1 MLINFKTLIEKYKI
15 KPQGVLHVG
24 ANTGQ
29 EAEVYYANGV
39 QRTIWIEAD
48 PAVFYQLER
57 NLEKY
62 PNALAF
68 EAACWYVD
76 GAPMELNVTDNNSE
90 SSSLLP
96 MGTHSIVHPSV
107 KVVKHEPVFTKR
119 LDTLFEENE
128 LYIEHY
134 DFLNLDIQGAE
145 IFALKG
151 MGQLLPKVKYIYSE
165 VNYKELYKGCALFP
179 AFKKYLEDKGFML
192 LVEQEAGDTGWG
204 DAFFIR
210 KDLFTGVGPT
220 TDFSATGGVVALPSG
235 ASLVSA
241 PEPVK
246 YAVDISFAKLVKKY
260 RLPIRGVINAGAHTG
275 ADMHQYKEIGIKN
288 IMMLE
293 PNIENFTKLKMN
305 YGIEADMHNVALG
318 DCSGNLQMYL
328 SSGDDGRSDSLLSP
342 NIQLKQYPNIKYA
355 GQANVTVQSLDKL
368 NVDIGRFNTLHFD
381 VNGYE
386 LQALRGSLSFLH
398 SCDYIY
404 TRVYTA
410 QLFDKNAELADI
422 DLYLQ
427 QFNFKRVEI
436 SKEGLTWGFALY
448 MKTTDLHF
456 PKPGV
461 VKSEFEDV
469 PAADL
474 KNEFLEAVPE
484 NEFVANVPAM
494 FREHIKTKLP
504 VDNTIPF
511 EEWYYKNYSFG
522 NNVEGMVYLPIFWN
536 SFYTNNDVEN
546 KPGYKEELQQF
557 LNTLD
562 KEKQYYTICMYHGGI
577 LNDVSGL
584 KLKVF
589 GVNYN
594 SEFIMLPV
602 CQPHAFEFDV
612 EKDIFISFVG
622 DKLHPNKAELFD
634 LLPGDNKKIY
644 ISDTEHS
651 LEDYCKILARSRY
664 VICPEGFKQINY
676 RAAEALQYGAIPII
690 YLDSQRSLLTSGNEI
705 FDTDD
710 ILYASKVDLAVTLN
724 DIEQQIGG
732 SSVTENFIIED
743 VAQLVAKKAYS
754 ENFTFEA
761 LKNII
766 KEKLTAP
773 LPPIEVNNA

>member
-1 MLINFKTLIEKYKI
+1 MLINFKTLIERFNI
-15 KPQGVLHVG
+15 QPQGVLHVG

-39 QRTIWIEAD
+39 KRTIWIEAD
-48 PAVFYQLER
+48 PAVFSQLET
-57 NLEKY
+57 NLQKY
-62 PNALAF
+62 PHARAF

-76 GAPMELNVTDNNSE
+76 GAPMDLNVTDNNSE

-96 MGTHSIVHPSV
+96 MGTHAIVHPSV
-107 KVVKHEPVFTKR
+107 KVVGQKPVFTKR
-119 LDTLFEENE
+119 LDTLLEENA
-128 LYIEHY
+128 LDIFDY
-134 DFLNLDIQGAE
+134 DFLNMDIQGAE

-151 MGQLLPKVKYIYSE
+151 LGKLLQHIKYIYSE

-179 AFKKYLEDKGFML
+179 GFKKYLEERGFML
-192 LVEQEAGDTGWG
+192 LAEEKAGDTGWG

-210 KDLFTGVGPT
+210 KDLFTGQLPA

-246 YAVDISFAKLVKKY
+246 YAVDISLAKLVKKY
-260 RLPIRGVINAGAHTG
+260 RIPIRGIINAGAHTG

-305 YGIEADMHNVALG
+305 YGVEADMHNLALG
-318 DCSGNLQMYL
+318 DCSGNMQMYL
-328 SSGDDGRSDSLLSP
+328 SSGDDGRSDSFLSP
-342 NIQLKQYPNIKYA
+342 NIQLKQYPGIKYA
-355 GQANVTVQSLDKL
+355 GQANVPVQSLDNL
-368 NVDIGRFNTLHFD
+368 NVDIGRFNALHFD

-404 TRVYTA
+404 TRVYFA
-410 QLFDKNAELADI
+410 ELFDSISQVSAI

-427 QFNFKRVEI
+427 QFGFKRVET

-448 MKTTDLHF
+448 MKTTDPHF

-461 VKSEFEDV
+461 VKSQFEDA

-522 NNVEGMVYLPIFWN
+522 DNVEGMVYLPVFWN
-536 SFYTNNDVEN
+536 SFYINNDVEN

-589 GVNYN
+589 GVDYN
-594 SEFIMLPV
+594 SECVIPLV
-602 CQPHAFEFDV
+602 CQPHAYEFDV

-634 LLPGDNKKIY
+634 LLPADNKKIY

-664 VICPEGFKQINY
+664 VICPMGFKEINH

-690 YLDSQRSLLTSGNEI
+690 YLDSQRSILTSENEI

-710 ILYASKVDLAVTLN
+710 ILYASKVDLAVVLN
-724 DIEQQIGG
+724 DFEQQIGG
-732 SSVTENFIIED
+732 SSVSENFIIED
-743 VAQLVAKKAYS
+743 VAQQAAKKAYS

-766 KEKLTAP
+766 KEILTAP
-773 LPPIEVNNA
+773 LPPIEEKS